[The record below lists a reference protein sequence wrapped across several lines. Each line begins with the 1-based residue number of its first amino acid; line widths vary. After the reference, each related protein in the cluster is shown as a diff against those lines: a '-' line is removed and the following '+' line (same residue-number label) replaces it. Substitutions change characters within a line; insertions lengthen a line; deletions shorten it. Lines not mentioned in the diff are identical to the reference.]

1 VSSPSL
7 LELLGRVA
15 RLCDDCDVPY
25 MVMGGVAVA
34 VHAIPR
40 PTLDVDLTIRADE
53 ACLLAFL
60 ESASENGFLVPDHY
74 RFGFTDSLKGMHKLQ
89 LSCFVDEIEHDVDLF
104 LVTTDYQAAAFER
117 RIRATLA
124 SHDIWVIS
132 AEDLVLH
139 KLLTGRG
146 RDESDVDDVLF
157 LQGPFDLE
165 YMRRWA
171 EVLEVLPVLERKLT
185 RLDTEPD
192 PSP

>member
-1 VSSPSL
+1 LSSPSL

-15 RLCDDCDVPY
+15 RLCDACDVPY

-53 ACLLAFL
+53 PALLRFL
-60 ESASENGFLVPDHY
+60 ESANEAGFIVPDHY
-74 RFGFTDSLKGMHKLQ
+74 RCGFTDSLKGMHKLQ
-89 LSCFVDEIEHDVDLF
+89 LSCFVGEIEHDVDLF

-117 RIRATLA
+117 RFRAMLA
-124 SHDIWVIS
+124 EHEVWVIS

-165 YMRRWA
+165 YMRRWGEA
-171 EVLEVLPVLERKLT
+171 LDILPVLERKLR
-185 RLDTEPD
+185 RLLDEPD
-192 PSP
+192 PAP

>member
-1 VSSPSL
+1 MSSPSL
-7 LELLGRVA
+7 LEVLGRVA
-15 RLCDDCDVPY
+15 RLCDECAVPY

-40 PTLDVDLTIRADE
+40 PTLDVDLTIRADPDH
-53 ACLLAFL
+53 LLRFL
-60 ESASENGFLVPDHY
+60 EAASESGFLVPDHY

-89 LSCFVDEIEHDVDLF
+89 LSCFENEIEHDVDLF
-104 LVTTDYQAAAFER
+104 LVTTEYQAAAFER
-117 RIRATLA
+117 RFRATLA
-124 SHDIWVIS
+124 EHEVWVIS

-165 YMRRWA
+165 YMRRWG
-171 EVLEVLPVLERKLT
+171 EVLEILPVLERKLR
-185 RLDTEPD
+185 RLLDEPD
-192 PSP
+192 PAP